1 MSDIDNHMDD
11 LFRRAADNYPL
22 KTTPGNWDD
31 LVPVVGAGTPA
42 AAEPKSK
49 RKMLLLLLAFL
60 ITGGTIGLLLF
71 NNTQSDK
78 TNITTATNSVLQTK
92 TTVPDE
98 TVSGIN
104 AAEPEKLNATTSD
117 DNFYPNGNTVAA
129 YRARLSIKISGG
141 LATSPDTDI
150 QTDDGIKK
158 DKPLTEMNDLPV
170 QSKQEIKIENKKNI
184 PKTEPE
190 LKKEEEKQIIAN
202 VVKKDNK
209 KKRKPS
215 FYFGLTGGAE
225 LSQVKGQGM
234 TRPGLNGGLVAG
246 LQVSKQLAVETGVQ
260 FSQKKYYSQGKHF
273 NPKAGSMPSNMT
285 VNSLDGSCSLV
296 EIPLT
301 VKYNFGKNKN
311 GFYTTAGVS
320 TYIMTK
326 EKNNYQA
333 TVSGQ
338 DQQIKSTYSN
348 TKAYL
353 ATDLNFSAGYQ
364 QSIGK
369 KLNIRVEPYI
379 QIPLKGI
386 GVGTMPVMST
396 GVHLVFTRNK

>member
-1 MSDIDNHMDD
+1 
-11 LFRRAADNYPL
+11 
-22 KTTPGNWDD
+22 
-31 LVPVVGAGTPA
+31 
-42 AAEPKSK
+42 
-49 RKMLLLLLAFL
+49 
-60 ITGGTIGLLLF
+60 
-71 NNTQSDK
+71 
-78 TNITTATNSVLQTK
+78 
-92 TTVPDE
+92 
-98 TVSGIN
+98 
-104 AAEPEKLNATTSD
+104 
-117 DNFYPNGNTVAA
+117 
-129 YRARLSIKISGG
+129 
-141 LATSPDTDI
+141 
-150 QTDDGIKK
+150 
-158 DKPLTEMNDLPV
+158 
-170 QSKQEIKIENKKNI
+170 
-184 PKTEPE
+184 
-190 LKKEEEKQIIAN
+190 N